1 METKKIVGVVFVIF
15 VIFFIVQSPSDAA
28 DVARHI
34 GHGVGHM
41 FDRLSEFLKNVT

>member
-1 METKKIVGVVFVIF
+1 MDTKKVVGIVFVIF

-34 GHGVGHM
+34 GHGMAHM
-41 FDRLSEFLKNVT
+41 FDRLSEFVKNVT